1 MTIQQ
6 VVFILISALTLLSA
20 VVVVTDRNLFRA
32 AISLMVSF
40 LGVAGLYVILEAG
53 FLAVAQLIVYIGAIS
68 ILIIFAIMMTRRMMQ
83 TVESPFNPRP
93 VSAVIAGVAVAALLI
108 VIAVSTWPDVQAVD
122 ASPDVLRGSVAE
134 MGRLLVSPEHYV
146 VPFELASV
154 LLLAALIGAVAIARP
169 EKDS

>member
-1 MTIQQ
+1 
-6 VVFILISALTLLSA
+6 
-20 VVVVTDRNLFRA
+20 
-32 AISLMVSF
+32 
-40 LGVAGLYVILEAG
+40 
-53 FLAVAQLIVYIGAIS
+53 
-68 ILIIFAIMMTRRMMQ
+68 MMTRRMMQ

-93 VSAVIAGVAVAALLI
+93 VSAVIAAVAVAALLI

-122 ASPDVLRGSVAE
+122 ASPGVLRGSVAE
-134 MGRLLVSPEHYV
+134 MGRLFVSPEHYV